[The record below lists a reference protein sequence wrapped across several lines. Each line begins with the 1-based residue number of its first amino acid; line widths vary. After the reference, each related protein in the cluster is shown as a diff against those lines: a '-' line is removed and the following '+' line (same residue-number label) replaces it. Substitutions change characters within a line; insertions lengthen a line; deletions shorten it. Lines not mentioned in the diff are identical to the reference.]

1 MKKKVPSKLK
11 LAKIKIAD
19 LSKTAHGGDN
29 NRTLPITKY
38 VTCSETQ
45 WVC

>member
-1 MKKKVPSKLK
+1 MKKKPASRLK
-11 LAKIKIAD
+11 LAKIKIAA
-19 LSKTAHGGDN
+19 LSQTIAVADN

-38 VTCSETQ
+38 VTCSETY

>member
-1 MKKKVPSKLK
+1 MKKKTSQKLK
-11 LAKIKIAD
+11 LAKIKISS
-19 LSKTAHGGDN
+19 LSKTTQSGEK

>member
-1 MKKKVPSKLK
+1 MKKKTAQKLK
-11 LAKIKIAD
+11 LAKIKISS
-19 LSKTAHGGDN
+19 LSKATQGEDK